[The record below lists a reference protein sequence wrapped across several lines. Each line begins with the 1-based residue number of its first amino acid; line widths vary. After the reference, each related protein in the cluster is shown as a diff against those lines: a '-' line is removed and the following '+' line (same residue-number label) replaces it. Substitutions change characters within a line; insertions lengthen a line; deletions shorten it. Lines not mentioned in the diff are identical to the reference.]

1 MKNVVITVIVHLL
14 SAITFAQK
22 QPPNKVQLAFTK
34 QYPNIKMVKWE
45 SEMGNFEAGFKQNKI
60 NYSVLMNAKG
70 NIIETENEISV
81 RSLSKPIIDY
91 ILKNYPNQKI
101 KGAAKITNAVG
112 VVTYESEL
120 QDFDLIF
127 DSAGNFIKTI
137 KD

>member
-1 MKNVVITVIVHLL
+1 
-14 SAITFAQK
+14 
-22 QPPNKVQLAFTK
+22 
-34 QYPNIKMVKWE
+34 
-45 SEMGNFEAGFKQNKI
+45 MGNFEAGFKQNKI